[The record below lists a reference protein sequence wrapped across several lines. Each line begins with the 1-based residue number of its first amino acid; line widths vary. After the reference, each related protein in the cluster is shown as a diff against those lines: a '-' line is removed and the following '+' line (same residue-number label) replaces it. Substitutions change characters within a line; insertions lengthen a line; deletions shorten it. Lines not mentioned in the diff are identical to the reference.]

1 MEGGFNVVGFRNPDG
16 EILLYCG
23 CVCVDEV
30 QSALS
35 TRAGIKIMDAN
46 IRRSRKATLPQVRV
60 AHFSDLFGHPHTNK
74 HKSNPNRTLMI

>member
-1 MEGGFNVVGFRNPDG
+1 MEGGFNVVGFSNPDG

-35 TRAGIKIMDAN
+35 TREGIKIMDA
-46 IRRSRKATLPQVRV
+46 ISVDPEKQRCLK
-60 AHFSDLFGHPHTNK
+60 
-74 HKSNPNRTLMI
+74 